1 MRSMKVIQHSL
12 LWASGAAAAL
22 LAGGAAITPARAAD
36 AASAGDWKFQTTLY
50 VWATSLS
57 GDVGV
62 RNLPA
67 ASVDVP
73 FSDVLRNTDGA
84 LMGAFVA
91 NNGKWLFLADLVY
104 AKLSDTQSVGTYG
117 GSRLDATITQTI
129 ASGAV
134 GYLLPTGRPDF
145 DLALTAGA
153 RYASIKSSMTFD
165 PNGPLKSISGN
176 QRKSWVDPT
185 VGFASHFAISDKW
198 FADAVADIGGFDVG
212 SRISSSGYAGVGYN
226 WTPSLSTSLGYR
238 YLYENYEDS
247 GNSTGTFRYKTTMH
261 GPTVALS
268 WRF

>member
-1 MRSMKVIQHSL
+1 MRSMKVIHRSVLCAAGAAFAL
-12 LWASGAAAAL
+12 LTAAAA
-22 LAGGAAITPARAAD
+22 ATPALAAD
-36 AASAGDWKFQTTLY
+36 ATPGSDWKFQTTLY
-50 VWATSLS
+50 VWATSLT

-62 RNLPA
+62 RNLPT

-91 NNGKWLFLADLVY
+91 RNGKWLLLADLVY
-104 AKLSDTQSVGTYG
+104 AKLSDTQSVGTFG

-134 GYLLPTGRPDF
+134 GYLLPTGLPNL

-153 RYASIKSSMTFD
+153 RYTNIKSSMTFD
-165 PNGPLKSISGN
+165 PNGPLKSVSGD
-176 QRKSWVDPT
+176 QRKTWIDPT
-185 VGFASHFAISDKW
+185 VGFAGHFTINEKW

-212 SRISSSGYAGVGYN
+212 SKISSSGYAGIGYN

-247 GNSTGTFRYKTTMH
+247 GNATGTFRYKTTMH

-268 WRF
+268 WKF